1 MNSGRIL
8 VFIYL
13 FSCLVS
19 CEEVQTDSIRDVP
32 IFKLTAINND
42 IKDFIVRYPFRV
54 RLNDSIL
61 YIMDLHGQEYF
72 VNAFTYPDLKFLKSI
87 GKKGSGPEELL
98 DSENIRFDNQ
108 NNLWI
113 LDANQKKLICYTDSG
128 QREILL
134 SKSLIRTLD
143 FDFYNDSLFIVPD
156 YTGNYRY
163 SIINSQ
169 GKVIENRCRIPVE
182 KKLAKI
188 SNIALAQ
195 AWRSFIDYNP
205 DNGILAMAT
214 QLGEVIELYDV
225 KNDKIINIYYGSAG
239 EPLFRNRDG
248 MAIPDG
254 IMGYSDIHVGT
265 KYIYALFWG
274 HKMNDIRK
282 GLIKHEGGDQIHVFD
297 LKGNPVKTFKLDRNI
312 TGFDIDEENQIILA
326 LDVNSN
332 QPLFKYNIQIK

>member
-1 MNSGRIL
+1 MSNIII
-8 VFIYL
+8 FY
-13 FSCLVS
+13 FSIVVLCFVS
-19 CEEVQTDSIRDVP
+19 CEEIQTDSIHDMP
-32 IFKLTAINND
+32 IIKLTAVNTN
-42 IKDFIVRYPFRV
+42 IKDVVFRYPFRA

-61 YIMDLHGQEYF
+61 YIMDLHGQEYY
-72 VNAFTYPDLKFLKSI
+72 VNAFTYPKLKYIKSF
-87 GKKGSGPEELL
+87 GKKGIGPEELL

-113 LDANQKKLICYTDSG
+113 LDANRKKLICFTDSG

-143 FDFYNDSLFIVPD
+143 FDFYKDSLFIVPD

-163 SIINSQ
+163 SIVNSQ
-169 GKVIENRCRIPVE
+169 GKIIENRSCIPV
-182 KKLAKI
+182 KKKNKRK

-205 DNGILAMAT
+205 ENGILAMVT
-214 QLGEVIELYDV
+214 QLGEVIEIYDV
-225 KNDKIINIYYGSAG
+225 KNDKIINTYYGNSG
-239 EPLFRNRDG
+239 EPVYRNSEG

-254 IMGYSDIHVGT
+254 IMGYSDIHVGS

-274 HKMNDIRK
+274 QKMSDIRQGK
-282 GLIKHEGGDQIHVFD
+282 IKYEGGDQIHVFD
-297 LKGNPVKTFKLDRNI
+297 LNGNPIKTFKLERYI
-312 TGFDIDEENQIILA
+312 TGFEIDEKNQIILA

-332 QPLFKYNIQIK
+332 QPLIKYNIQL